1 MRAED
6 ELQFMM
12 DFYPDLFPTRKHCL
26 DHLFC
31 VIGNGYQ
38 WIDGELVDND
48 DEYHKRYQIVEHIK
62 RAKGKNEE
70 YFYKCMDEEK
80 KKNEEC
86 FYKRM
91 DEEIRLKSILK
102 ENYKQRFGDMKYN
115 FSWYPL
121 SKKYSYLY
129 NYPENI
135 KPDWLSILNECKQ
148 LLEADGIKIED

>member
-62 RAKGKNEE
+62 RAKGKNEDF
-70 YFYKCMDEEK
+70 FYKCMDKELK
-80 KKNEEC
+80 
-86 FYKRM
+86 
-91 DEEIRLKSILK
+91 LKSILK
-102 ENYKQRFGDMKYN
+102 ENYKEYFGDTKYN

-129 NYPENI
+129 NYPEDI
-135 KPDWLSILNECKQ
+135 KPDWLAVLNECKQ
-148 LLEADGIKIED
+148 LLETDGIVAED

>member
-70 YFYKCMDEEK
+70 
-80 KKNEEC
+80 C

-129 NYPENI
+129 DYLEDI
-135 KPDWLSILNECKQ
+135 KPDWLAILNECKQ

>member
-48 DEYHKRYQIVEHIK
+48 DEYHKRYKIEEHVK
-62 RAKGKNEE
+62 RAKGKNED
-70 YFYKCMDEEK
+70 YFYKCMDEELK
-80 KKNEEC
+80 
-86 FYKRM
+86 
-91 DEEIRLKSILK
+91 LKSILK
-102 ENYKQRFGDMKYN
+102 ENYKKYFGDTKYN
-115 FSWYPL
+115 FSWYLL

-129 NYPENI
+129 DYPEDI
-135 KPDWLSILNECKQ
+135 KPDWLAILNECKQ
-148 LLEADGIKIED
+148 LLEADGIEI

>member
-38 WIDGELVDND
+38 WTDGELVDND
-48 DEYHKRYQIVEHIK
+48 DEYHKRYQIIEHIK
-62 RAKGKNEE
+62 RAKG
-70 YFYKCMDEEK
+70 
-80 KKNEEC
+80 KNEEC

-102 ENYKQRFGDMKYN
+102 ENYKQLFGNMKYN

-148 LLEADGIKIED
+148 LLEADGIKTED